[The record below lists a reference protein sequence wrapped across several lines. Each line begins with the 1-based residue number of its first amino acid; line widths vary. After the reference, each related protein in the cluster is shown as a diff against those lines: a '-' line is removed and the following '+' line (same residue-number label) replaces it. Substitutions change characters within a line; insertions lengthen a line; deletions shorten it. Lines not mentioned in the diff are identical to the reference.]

1 MANQYANWHK
11 KYSCA
16 NFSILILVKQDKSL
30 ERGSKTFRT
39 KGPEIF
45 IYTHTS
51 MDPSMDVRKLFCAQ
65 DKVCAVLVF
74 IFLWSAVC
82 CFLRPVF
89 CFLVA
94 LFLSYYTTN
103 YFQILLSIKFM
114 AILQFGIWFWFLL
127 QAKEPFKDTKVYI
140 NIYSSS
146 SFKRA
151 LSSFTN
157 YAYNN
162 C

>member
-39 KGPEIF
+39 KGPEIY

-51 MDPSMDVRKLFCAQ
+51 MDPSMDVRKLFALKTKFAPYSYLFFYGQ
-65 DKVCAVLVF
+65 PFVVF
-74 IFLWSAVC
+74 APRFL
-82 CFLRPVF
+82 
-89 CFLVA
+89 FLVA

-140 NIYSSS
+140 EIYSSS
-146 SFKRA
+146 SFKRT